1 MSDCVEYY
9 SPALDFKQYFVAFVV
24 GFLIGSLLSEL
35 NRQFGKPEEAQRIE
49 RPQEQEQEQEQA
61 YALAI
66 QLARQVDELE
76 NQLSRSF
83 HAIAL
88 LGFFLWLSFVVMIV
102 QTKSPLNIKTEL

>member
-1 MSDCVEYY
+1 MPPYYMSDCVEYY

-49 RPQEQEQEQEQA
+49 RPQEQA
-61 YALAI
+61 DALAI

-102 QTKSPLNIKTEL
+102 QIKSPLNIKTEL